1 MSIAM
6 GDLRFT
12 IKFTINL
19 QRNEIE
25 ADIQSIET
33 IQLGQVIQPISV
45 SMSRCISQEVLSHR
59 YIIQSVSQLVS
70 PQTVEVTSLQAN
82 ESAGKF

>member
-1 MSIAM
+1 M

-45 SMSRCISQEVLSHR
+45 SMSRCISQEVLSHQ

-82 ESAGKF
+82 ESAGKS

>member
-1 MSIAM
+1 M

-19 QRNEIE
+19 QINEIE

-33 IQLGQVIQPISV
+33 IQLRQVIQPISV
-45 SMSRCISQEVLSHR
+45 SMSRCISQEVLSHQKT
-59 YIIQSVSQLVS
+59 IQSVSQLVS
-70 PQTVEVTSLQAN
+70 PQTVEVTSLQAIQ
-82 ESAGKF
+82 

>member
-1 MSIAM
+1 M

-45 SMSRCISQEVLSHR
+45 SMSRCISQEVLSHQ